1 MPELCEVPGC
11 NAECPP
17 GSNICSYHR
26 EIFDED
32 VNPSMTPIDKAWKII
47 KNGIVSWC
55 SANVSTIH

>member
-32 VNPSMTPIDKAWKII
+32 VNPSMMPIDKAWKII
-47 KNGIVSWC
+47 KEG
-55 SANVSTIH
+55 